1 MGGNGVDCET
11 GKRGGG
17 REGEDED
24 EEDEEDEDEDEED
37 EDDEDEEDT
46 EGKFSVDGGHPSI
59 QVAVP

>member
-24 EEDEEDEDEDEED
+24 EEDED

-46 EGKFSVDGGHPSI
+46 EGKFSVDGGHASI

>member
-11 GKRGGG
+11 GKRGGE
-17 REGEDED
+17 REG
-24 EEDEEDEDEDEED
+24 EDEDEED